1 MTPFCA
7 SATKATL
14 CSLTLTH
21 LELKE
26 KKRFWYM
33 YGNLNFF
40 LYLKIAVF
48 FVCLFFSEILMMT
61 DAPREGNGY

>member
-14 CSLTLTH
+14 SSLALTY

-26 KKRFWYM
+26 KRRFWYM

-48 FVCLFFSEILMMT
+48 FSEHECPEEL
-61 DAPREGNGY
+61 DEGNK

>member
-48 FVCLFFSEILMMT
+48 FFCVFFFSEAVME
-61 DAPREGNGY
+61 AEAQSKGNG

>member
-33 YGNLNFF
+33 YGNLNVF

-48 FVCLFFSEILMMT
+48 FSEHECPEELG
-61 DAPREGNGY
+61 EGNK